1 MNDIVCWRWEAT
13 KKFNS
18 AAFVC
23 IALSIYRWLS
33 DGVIPDIED
42 TEKLNN
48 NNGELGKAQ
57 MPETKIQ
64 ITLPVNLQ

>member
-1 MNDIVCWRWEAT
+1 MNYIVCWRWKAT
-13 KKFNS
+13 KKSDS

-23 IALSIYRWLS
+23 IALSIYPHWLS
-33 DGVIPDIED
+33 DGVTPED

-48 NNGELGKAQ
+48 NNGELKIAQ